1 MKTAKFESWAK
12 SIALELKKNN
22 NKRIVLIG
30 GASASGKTYNCKQ
43 LSKYLEEQGFSCI
56 QLSSDDYYKSVI
68 EILVEEKENNQQI
81 IYKIT
86 LFYTVIAS

>member
-1 MKTAKFESWAK
+1 MKNVLDVLKERGFVKQTIYED
-12 SIALELKKNN
+12 ELYKM
-22 NKRIVLIG
+22 LG
-30 GASASGKTYNCKQ
+30 
-43 LSKYLEEQGFSCI
+43 EE
-56 QLSSDDYYKSVI
+56 SVI